1 MLNRKIFRFGKK
13 SATDTKKE
21 VPTERGAS
29 DAGGGDGHER
39 KRGTRFAGSKTVSWL
54 MGIAL
59 GGMLAATLLFGF
71 LVILVYPKLPSID
84 ELSKYQPTEPLRV
97 YTADNALI
105 GEFGTERRIPLTFD
119 QIPDVMKNAL
129 LATEDARFYDHHG
142 VDLVGLARAAV
153 ADVLHGGKAEGAS
166 TITMQLARNFFLSHH
181 KTYLR
186 KLYEILLAIKIESV
200 LSKQKILEIYMNQ
213 IYLGER
219 SYGFGA
225 AAHAYFGKDLKDIT
239 VGEAAT
245 LAGLPKAP
253 SAWNPLQ
260 NPVRAKIRQ
269 EYVLKRMLELRYISE
284 AQYRDALQEKPYA
297 APDKNTPPV
306 HAAYVAEMVRQMMVE
321 RYGEAAYERGFR
333 VWTTVTVSDQT
344 AAYAAVYRSVTDY
357 DKRHG
362 YRGPEA
368 YIPAGS
374 IVGGTATERLAAV
387 TNALKDRPAVADL
400 AAAVV
405 ISVTPSKVVVQT
417 AERTI
422 PVTGKGLR
430 LVNVTAGYKRSHVG
444 ELRAGAIVRV
454 ACDANGF
461 CSIGQVPD
469 VEAALVSLNPQDGA
483 IRALVGGFD
492 GRRNKFN
499 HVTQGWRQPGSSFKP
514 YVYSASLEKG
524 VAPSTIVDDVE
535 FQALGSN
542 GRAWHPK
549 EEGALLGPIS
559 VREALTKSKNLVAL
573 RVLDFIGPEYAKNFI
588 VDRFGLDSDK
598 LVANLPMVL
607 GAGAVTPLQMAV
619 GYAAFANG
627 GYRISPY
634 LVNRIE
640 DGNGAPVFKA
650 SPPQA
655 GLGATQVIS
664 KANSFIMTSM
674 LQSAAQHG
682 TGSLTNTIGRTD
694 LAGKTGTTN
703 DYRDGWFAGFQHSL
717 VAVSWM
723 GFDKPQTLREY
734 ASRTA
739 VPMWVDYMKQ
749 ALLGVPGFTEPL
761 PDDVVVVDGE
771 FYEAG
776 HVPGSGFVSHIS
788 DSQGDQAVST
798 ADVSEAHG
806 NPVQR
811 SGNDNSVAPVDRDER
826 QQILE
831 HFTE

>member
-1 MLNRKIFRFGKK
+1 MLNRKIFRIGKK
-13 SATDTKKE
+13 STNDTKE
-21 VPTERGAS
+21 AALTEESG
-29 DAGGGDGHER
+29 DAGGEGGHER
-39 KRGTRFAGSKTVSWL
+39 KRGTRFAKAVSWV

-59 GGMLAATLLFGF
+59 GGILAMMLLCIFG
-71 LVILVYPKLPSID
+71 VILVYPKLPSID
-84 ELSKYQPTEPLRV
+84 ELSKYRPTEPLRI

-105 GEFGTERRIPLTFD
+105 GEFGMERRIPLTFD

-142 VDLVGLARAAV
+142 VDVVGLVRAVV
-153 ADVLHGGKAEGAS
+153 ADVLHGGKSEGAS

-181 KTYLR
+181 KTLLR

-200 LSKQKILEIYMNQ
+200 LNKQKILEIYMNQ

-225 AAHAYFGKDLKDIT
+225 AAHAYFGKDLKDIS

-253 SAWNPLQ
+253 SAWNPVQ
-260 NPVRAKIRQ
+260 NPARAKIRQ
-269 EYVLKRMLELRYISE
+269 EYVLKRMLDLHYIGN
-284 AQYRDALQEKPYA
+284 AQYRSALQEKPYV
-297 APDKNTPPV
+297 PRDKSTSPV

-321 RYGEAAYERGFR
+321 KYGEAAYERGYR

-344 AAYAAVYRSVTDY
+344 AAYDAVHRGVTDY
-357 DKRHG
+357 DARHG

-374 IVGGTATERLAAV
+374 VVGGPATERLAAIS
-387 TNALKDRPAVADL
+387 NALKDRPAVAGL
-400 AAAVV
+400 EAAVV
-405 ISVTPSKVVVQT
+405 VSAAPSRIVVQT
-417 AERTI
+417 ADRTI
-422 PVTGKGLR
+422 SVTGKGLR
-430 LVNVTAGYKRSHVG
+430 MIDRIAKYNHKRVG
-444 ELRAGAIVRV
+444 EIRAGAIVRV
-454 ACDANGF
+454 TCDANGF
-461 CSIGQVPD
+461 CSIGQIPD

-492 GRRNKFN
+492 SGFNKFN

-524 VAPSTIVDDVE
+524 IAPATIVDDDE
-535 FQALGSN
+535 FQAIGSN
-542 GRAWHPK
+542 GRAWRPK
-549 EEGALLGPIS
+549 EEGALLGPIT

-573 RVLDFIGPEYAKNFI
+573 RVLDFIGPEYAKDFI

-619 GYAAFANG
+619 GYAVFANG

-640 DGNGAPVFKA
+640 DGNGAAVFKA
-650 SPPQA
+650 SPLQA
-655 GLGATQVIS
+655 GLDATPVIS

-682 TGSLTNTIGRTD
+682 TGSLTNIIGRTD

-723 GFDKPQTLREY
+723 GFDKPQTLGEY

-739 VPMWVDYMKQ
+739 VPIWVDYVKKV
-749 ALLGVPGFTEPL
+749 LLGVPGFSEPP

-776 HVPGSGFVSHIS
+776 HVPGSDFVSHIG
-788 DSQGDQAVST
+788 DSQANQTAPR
-798 ADVSEAHG
+798 ADVGEARG
-806 NPVQR
+806 NPAHR

-826 QQILE
+826 QQILD
-831 HFTE
+831 HFIE